1 MLLIIIIMT
10 NTTFNLKSIFG
21 SSRGVT
27 LLLHPF
33 LLSSDTFFNNS
44 SSSDYSIHFTWF
56 GMCFFFVALFSFFF
70 GQGDFIRILMT
81 YEIMFLGNIFI
92 FSFTTYYFKYFNG
105 YVTAL
110 LLLAV
115 AAVETGVGLALLIR
129 AHRLYKNVQLNGY
142 NKLRTK

>member
-1 MLLIIIIMT
+1 MLGDS
-10 NTTFNLKSIFG
+10 KG
-21 SSRGVT
+21 ST

-33 LLSSDTFFNNS
+33 LLSSDNFFTDS
-44 SSSDYSIHFTWF
+44 SFSNYSIHFTWV
-56 GMCFFFVALFSFFF
+56 GACFFLVAIFSFFF

>member
-1 MLLIIIIMT
+1 MT
-10 NTTFNLKSIFG
+10 NIPFNFKDIFG
-21 SSRGVT
+21 NFRKVT
-27 LLLHPF
+27 PLLHPF
-33 LLSSDTFFNNS
+33 LLSSDTFFTNPS
-44 SSSDYSIHFTWF
+44 SLNYSIHFTWF
-56 GMCFFFVALFSFFF
+56 GVCFFFVAIFSFFF

-115 AAVETGVGLALLIR
+115 AAVETGIGLALLIR

>member
-1 MLLIIIIMT
+1 MI
-10 NTTFNLKSIFG
+10 NTAFNFKSISGCSKG
-21 SSRGVT
+21 SL

-33 LLSSDTFFNNS
+33 LLSSDTFFSNFYS
-44 SSSDYSIHFTWF
+44 SNYSIHFTWF
-56 GMCFFFVALFSFFF
+56 GVCFFFVALFSFFF
-70 GQGDFIRILMT
+70 GQGDFIRILIT

-115 AAVETGVGLALLIR
+115 AAVETGIGLALLIR

>member
-1 MLLIIIIMT
+1 MKTNMT
-10 NTTFNLKSIFG
+10 SNFEDTFSN
-21 SSRGVT
+21 SRGLT

-33 LLSSDTFFNNS
+33 LLSSDTSFATSAFS
-44 SSSDYSIHFTWF
+44 EYSIHFTWF
-56 GMCFFFVALFSFFF
+56 GVCFFFVAIFSFFF
-70 GQGDFIRILMT
+70 GQGDFIRILIT

-115 AAVETGVGLALLIR
+115 AAVETGIGLALLIR
-129 AHRLYKNVQLNGY
+129 AHRLYKNVQLSGY